1 MPVLPFPCYAP
12 IWCSFCILRLAYVVA
27 ISAFFVVAAFGMF
40 IKYDCGNGAQL
51 EAMASE
57 ARAQKQAQ
65 FAVESRNVYLRQFD
79 EAAASFAK

>member
-1 MPVLPFPCYAP
+1 M
-12 IWCSFCILRLAYVVA
+12 AYVVA

-57 ARAQKQAQ
+57 VALR
-65 FAVESRNVYLRQFD
+65 SRLSSRLSLATYTC
-79 EAAASFAK
+79 ASSMRLQLASPSSRLTLNF

>member
-1 MPVLPFPCYAP
+1 M
-12 IWCSFCILRLAYVVA
+12 AYVVA

-57 ARAQKQAQ
+57 ARAQK
-65 FAVESRNVYLRQFD
+65 
-79 EAAASFAK
+79 

>member
-1 MPVLPFPCYAP
+1 M
-12 IWCSFCILRLAYVVA
+12 AYVVA
-27 ISAFFVVAAFGMF
+27 ISAFFVVAALGMF

-51 EAMASE
+51 EAKASE
-57 ARAQKQAQ
+57 ARAQKQDQ

>member
-1 MPVLPFPCYAP
+1 M
-12 IWCSFCILRLAYVVA
+12 AYVVA

-57 ARAQKQAQ
+57 ARAQKQA
-65 FAVESRNVYLRQFD
+65 RNVYLRQFD

>member
-1 MPVLPFPCYAP
+1 M
-12 IWCSFCILRLAYVVA
+12 AYVVA
-27 ISAFFVVAAFGMF
+27 ISAFFVVAAFG

>member
-1 MPVLPFPCYAP
+1 M
-12 IWCSFCILRLAYVVA
+12 AYVVA

-51 EAMASE
+51 EA
-57 ARAQKQAQ
+57 Q

>member
-1 MPVLPFPCYAP
+1 M
-12 IWCSFCILRLAYVVA
+12 AYVVA
-27 ISAFFVVAAFGMF
+27 ISAFFVGAAFGMF

-51 EAMASE
+51 EAKASE

>member
-1 MPVLPFPCYAP
+1 M
-12 IWCSFCILRLAYVVA
+12 AYVVA

-51 EAMASE
+51 EAMAS
-57 ARAQKQAQ
+57 RAQKQAQ

-79 EAAASFAK
+79 EAAASFVK

>member
-1 MPVLPFPCYAP
+1 M
-12 IWCSFCILRLAYVVA
+12 AYVVA

-51 EAMASE
+51 EAMASD
-57 ARAQKQAQ
+57 AQKQAQ

>member
-1 MPVLPFPCYAP
+1 M
-12 IWCSFCILRLAYVVA
+12 AYVVA

-65 FAVESRNVYLRQFD
+65 FAVESRND
-79 EAAASFAK
+79 TCASSMRLQLASPSSRLTLNF